1 MNFETLKKSHLKRN
15 IIIGV
20 VAVLVISAV
29 ILNFTR
35 AKYRVTQSIPL
46 VNGTIN
52 YSLADINIVAIT
64 VDGVPS
70 DTIPDGNY
78 NLLDTSYCT
87 VDGEEDTTIQLSYDS
102 ATKNFT
108 ITPFTTKGTKCY
120 LDFEEVKTPA
130 SEIIAGLV
138 GTSDEVVLDEAD
150 NARYIGADPNNYV
163 LFNCDDYNNPSSSTC
178 ELWRIIGVFS
188 DDTHGRSGE
197 KLVKLIRSESIG
209 NIAWDSGNVNDWSSA
224 SLQESLNGSY
234 LSGTNLVSG
243 KGITSATNDMIETV
257 TWKLGGTASYTSA
270 SNGLASHFYGYE
282 RGETVY
288 SNHETIWEGKIGLMY
303 PSDYGYATSGGS
315 TTNRSSCLAKELY
328 NWDSSSYSYCKSND
342 WLYDSSTVQWTLT
355 PYSSNSHSVFYVYY
369 NGNVISNSYARL
381 SNAVRPSV
389 YLKSN
394 IAISGGDGSESN
406 PYTLSGN

>member
-20 VAVLVISAV
+20 IAVLIISAV

-52 YSLADINIVAIT
+52 YSLADLNIVAI
-64 VDGVPS
+64 
-70 DTIPDGNY
+70 
-78 NLLDTSYCT
+78 T

-288 SNHETIWEGKIGLMY
+288 SNHETTWEGKIGLMY
-303 PSDYGYATSGGS
+303 PSDYGYATKGGS
-315 TTNRSSCLAKELY
+315 TTDRSTCLATALY
-328 NWDSSSYSYCKSND
+328 NWDYSDCYNND
-342 WLYDSSTVQWTLT
+342 WLYDSSAIQWTLT
-355 PYSSNSHSVFYVYY
+355 PNSSYSSLVCLVNNYY
-369 NGNVISNSYARL
+369 GILGDN
-381 SNAVRPSV
+381 NAYYGHGVRPSI

-406 PYTLSGN
+406 PYTLTD

>member
-52 YSLADINIVAIT
+52 YSLADINIIAIT
-64 VDGVPS
+64 VDGEPS

-102 ATKNFT
+102 ATKTLNLV
-108 ITPFTTKGTKCY
+108 PFTTKGTKCY
-120 LDFEEVKTPA
+120 LDFEEAGGA
-130 SEIIAGLV
+130 SDVIAGLV
-138 GTSDEVVLDEAD
+138 NTSDEVVLDD
-150 NARYIGADPNNYV
+150 YGNPRYIGEDPNNYV
-163 LFNCDDYNNPSSSTC
+163 YFNCDDYNNPSSSTC

-188 DDTHGRSGE
+188 EDTHGRSGE

-209 NIAWDSGNVNDWSSA
+209 SYAWDSGDVNDWTTA
-224 SLQESLNGSY
+224 SLQESLNESY
-234 LSGTNLVSG
+234 LSGTTLGSG
-243 KGITSATNDMIETV
+243 KGITSATNNMIETV

-282 RGETVY
+282 RGTTVY
-288 SNHETIWEGKIGLMY
+288 TGRPTTWNGKIGLMY

-328 NWDSSSYSYCKSND
+328 NWDSSDYSDCKNND
-342 WLYDSSTVQWTLT
+342 WLFTGSTQWTLT
-355 PYSSNSHSVFYVYY
+355 PNSSNSSSVFIVRDGGYVGSTDDSSA
-369 NGNVISNSYARL
+369 NL
-381 SNAVRPSV
+381 SNAVRPSI

-394 IAISGGDGSESN
+394 IAISGGDGSIDF
-406 PYTLSGN
+406 PFIIK

>member
-1 MNFETLKKSHLKRN
+1 MDFETLKKSHLKRN

-20 VAVLVISAV
+20 VAVLIISAV

-52 YSLADINIVAIT
+52 YTPYDFKMVAMYQENENGEYIEIEKIPSNGYIINEEKSYCEINGEKDNDAKLA
-64 VDGVPS
+64 
-70 DTIPDGNY
+70 TIDGNHTIA
-78 NLLDTSYCT
+78 NL
-87 VDGEEDTTIQLSYDS
+87 Q
-102 ATKNFT
+102 
-108 ITPFTTKGTKCY
+108 KGTKCY
-120 LDFEEVKTPA
+120 LYFEEYVPTA

-188 DDTHGRSGE
+188 EDTHNRSGE

-209 NIAWDSGNVNDWSSA
+209 NIAWDSGRVNDWTTA

-234 LSGTNLVSG
+234 LSGTTLGSG
-243 KGITSATNDMIETV
+243 KGITSATSEMIEEV
-257 TWKLGGTASYTSA
+257 TWKLGGAASSTSA
-270 SNGLASHFYGYE
+270 SNGFYGYE

-315 TTNRSSCLAKELY
+315 ATNRISCLATALP
-328 NWDSSSYSYCKSND
+328 NWDDYSDCYNND
-342 WLYDSSTVQWTLT
+342 WLYDSSAVQWTLT
-355 PYSSNSHSVFYVYY
+355 PDSSGSVFVLYVGTSGRVPSATYATR
-369 NGNVISNSYARL
+369 SY
-381 SNAVRPSV
+381 AVRPSI

-394 IAISGGDGSESN
+394 IAISGGVGISSN
-406 PYTLSGN
+406 PYTLTMS